1 MAATV
6 ELDIAGLEGNMM
18 AQPRMFAH
26 DAVGIDPADFG
37 DLLVPLPTV
46 DETVFMQRGA
56 CLYVGVNCSSIQVTM
71 ESGRQPTFL
80 NVPAGSFLPILITSV
95 DDAIDSDTGVTV
107 ANGDLIALW

>member
-26 DAVGIDPADFG
+26 DAVGINPTDFG
-37 DLLVPLPTV
+37 DLLVPLPTA

-71 ESGRQPTFL
+71 ESGSQPIFK
-80 NVPAGSFLPILITSV
+80 NVPAGSFLPILITAV
-95 DDAIDSDTGVTV
+95 IDADDADTGTTV
-107 ANGDLIALW
+107 VDGDLIALW

>member
-37 DLLVPLPTV
+37 DLLVPLPSG
-46 DETVFMQRGA
+46 DETVVMQRGA

-71 ESGRQPTFL
+71 ESGRQPIFK
-80 NVPAGSFLPILITSV
+80 NVAAGSFLPILITSV
-95 DDAIDSDTGVTV
+95 DAATDADTGIEVT
-107 ANGDLIALW
+107 AGDLLALW